1 MKSFGKKY
9 AISQRKNVIVPEDAN
24 TTKGNYPV
32 LSFKAF
38 RKFDTREQAREFK
51 RKDKRQLSI
60 INLETME
67 VVR

>member
-1 MKSFGKKY
+1 MNY
-9 AISQRKNVIVPEDAN
+9 AISQTKNVRIPNDAN

-38 RKFDTREQAREFK
+38 RKFRTREQARAFK
-51 RKDKRQLSI
+51 RDDHRVLSI
-60 INLETME
+60 INLKTME

>member
-1 MKSFGKKY
+1 MNY
-9 AISQRKNVIVPEDAN
+9 AISQTKNVRIPNDAN

-38 RKFDTREQAREFK
+38 RKFRTREQARAFK
-51 RKDKRQLSI
+51 RADHRQLSI
-60 INLETME
+60 INLKTQE

>member
-1 MKSFGKKY
+1 MTFKY
-9 AISQRKNVIVPEDAN
+9 AISQTKNVVIPVDAN
-24 TTKGNYPV
+24 TTNGNYPV

-38 RKFDTREQAREFK
+38 RKFRTREQARAFK
-51 RKDKRQLSI
+51 RGDKRRLSI